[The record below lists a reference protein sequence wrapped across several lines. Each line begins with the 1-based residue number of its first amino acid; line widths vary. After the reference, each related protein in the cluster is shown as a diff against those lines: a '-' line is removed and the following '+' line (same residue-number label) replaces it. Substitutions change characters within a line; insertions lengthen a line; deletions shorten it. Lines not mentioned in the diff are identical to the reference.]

1 MRQGIR
7 TGAVESPGP
16 NAFLGSAVVRTSLT
30 RTSASIGATG
40 AGGRAR
46 SAFAPRHAP
55 PTVLSPLFIERE
67 GIRPSDGRPRLQTR
81 GFSGHE

>member
-16 NAFLGSAVVRTSLT
+16 NASLSSAVVRTSLT

-40 AGGRAR
+40 PGWRAR
-46 SAFAPRHAP
+46 SAFAPRRA
-55 PTVLSPLFIERE
+55 LSPCHSPMFVERE
-67 GIRPSDGRPRLQTR
+67 GIRPSDGRPRLQSR